1 MRPQAPDT
9 VTLKIPRLLYER
21 LQQLIEDTGFRS
33 VTEFTTYVL
42 RDLASQPVPE
52 KRETRRSAARRKKI
66 SSRMTQAELK
76 AARERLRELGYL

>member
-1 MRPQAPDT
+1 MRPQAPDM

-52 KRETRRSAARRKKI
+52 RRETRRSAARRPKV
-66 SSRMTQAELK
+66 SSRMTQ